1 MSSIETL
8 GLIAG
13 NGVFPKLFI
22 EAAQARSIK
31 VVAVAMVGETDPII
45 NDLLPDVCWL
55 RVGQLGKMI
64 AHFKR
69 THVREA
75 AMAGGVQKTKLFSGA
90 RPDFTAMRLLS
101 RTLLR
106 RDDSMLRALAAEF
119 ERNAI
124 QIIDSTRLL
133 PEILAPSGV
142 LTNREPSDQEWADLR
157 YGYVAARHVGK
168 LDVGQSIVLRGG
180 AVIAIEG
187 IEGTDTLIHRAAEH
201 THGEGVL
208 VKVAKPQQDM
218 RFDVPAIGEKTIE
231 SVKAAGIRCIGIEA
245 SRTLLLAP
253 QPTIDAAN
261 RLGITIVG
269 LTPEDEACG
278 LQSLDLDI

>member
-1 MSSIETL
+1 MNTHETL

-45 NDLLPDVCWL
+45 DDLLPDVCWV

-69 THVREA
+69 TQVREA
-75 AMAGGVQKTKLFSGA
+75 AMAGGVKKTKLFSGA

-124 QIIDSTRLL
+124 QISILRASCRNFGTRGRPNRSSPPDRMGRPTLWL
-133 PEILAPSGV
+133 CCRPS
-142 LTNREPSDQEWADLR
+142 RRQ
-157 YGYVAARHVGK
+157 ARRGP
-168 LDVGQSIVLRGG
+168 SIVLRGG

-187 IEGTDTLIHRAAEH
+187 IEGTDTLIRRAAEH
-201 THGEGVL
+201 THGQGVL

-261 RLGITIVG
+261 QRGITIVG
-269 LTPEDEACG
+269 LTPEDEHAGC
-278 LQSLDLDI
+278 SRWIRTSR